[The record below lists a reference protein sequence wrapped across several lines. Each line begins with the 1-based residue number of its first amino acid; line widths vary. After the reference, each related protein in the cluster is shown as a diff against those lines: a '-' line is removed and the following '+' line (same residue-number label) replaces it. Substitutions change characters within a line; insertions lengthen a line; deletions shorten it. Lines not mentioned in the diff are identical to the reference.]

1 MKTDELKIILRE
13 KLIDIKNIQIKTPRF
28 DDIREDLKKYNKD
41 NLVEVIY
48 DILNNTPEHKC
59 LQCGKDTNF
68 ISFKKGY
75 KGFCDVKCSNIY
87 KGKDVEINIKIS
99 KGMVEFSKLQ
109 TPEYWENR
117 ALVHKNTIENET
129 DEHKKLKTIKKSET
143 MKLVHSQRTE
153 ERKKEINTKISETII
168 NSEKA
173 KSQRI
178 RRAKMG
184 AKALND
190 YRESLTAEQLQEF
203 NKKFGRKG
211 ISEYDKELFKEYY
224 NLVWFY
230 TKRNLKLVKNIEL
243 RGLKHCYSL
252 DHKFSTKQGFLD
264 KIEPEVIGSFH
275 NLEIITISEN
285 SSKGAKCSITKEKL
299 LNLFYS

>member
-1 MKTDELKIILRE
+1 
-13 KLIDIKNIQIKTPRF
+13 
-28 DDIREDLKKYNKD
+28 
-41 NLVEVIY
+41 
-48 DILNNTPEHKC
+48 
-59 LQCGKDTNF
+59 
-68 ISFKKGY
+68 
-75 KGFCDVKCSNIY
+75 
-87 KGKDVEINIKIS
+87 
-99 KGMVEFSKLQ
+99 MVEFSKLQ

-230 TKRNLKLVKNIEL
+230 TKRNLKLVK
-243 RGLKHCYSL
+243 
-252 DHKFSTKQGFLD
+252 T
-264 KIEPEVIGSFH
+264 
-275 NLEIITISEN
+275 
-285 SSKGAKCSITKEKL
+285 
-299 LNLFYS
+299 